1 MLILITYTLGLSLV
15 SQAFP
20 VAQTSQTLSNSGS
33 IQIQTSV
40 GISVYSDP
48 QCTTPRTSI
57 AWGTLEPGGTQ
68 NIVCYIKNEGNVPTI
83 LSLQTDNWVPEPMA
97 ATYLNLSWDY
107 NYQAISP
114 DDAIQVSLTLTVSE
128 NINGITNFSFDITIL
143 GTSQ

>member
-40 GISVYSDP
+40 GISVYSDS